1 MSNIKIDWKAVF
13 GTVCIHSVLLLAM
26 YGLSTWCKLNYE
38 HVVIFYGLS
47 FAVFETYETLKD
59 EE

>member
-1 MSNIKIDWKAVF
+1 MSNIKINWKAVIA
-13 GTVCIHSVLLLAM
+13 TVCIHSVLLLAM

-38 HVVIFYGLS
+38 HFVIFYGLS
-47 FAVFETYETLKD
+47 FAVSETYKNLKD